1 MQSGAALVE
10 CNPQTL
16 QPSRTDYREVL
27 LPRFKAR
34 TWSDNGSRRLTATS
48 VPSTSVP
55 LYTLPN
61 PANGWAQVAG
71 TGYKTIIDLQASV
84 AKVHSTPHP
93 WAFRSKAGWC

>member
-1 MQSGAALVE
+1 ME

-27 LPRFKAR
+27 LPRFRAR

-48 VPSTSVP
+48 VPSTRVP

-61 PANGWAQVAG
+61 PANGWARFVG
-71 TGYKTIIDLQASV
+71 TEYRTTIDLLAQQASV
-84 AKVHSTPHP
+84 AKVHSTPHA
-93 WAFRSKAGWC
+93 WATRSKAGCC